1 MAKES
6 SSASFKE
13 KSSTSCE
20 AAVLA
25 LSQCFSDL
33 EFFFFFFF
41 FFFTSK
47 QAAMCEVQDSIFS
60 SLADV
65 QQIGVFPL
73 IPKDEL
79 RSRPPIGRLLYK
91 GDEMCELEGGEG

>member
-33 EFFFFFFF
+33 EVFFFF